1 MEILRNLT
9 RRKLRNFLTVAGIVI
24 GVLALTTMGSIA
36 EKFNRLVEG
45 GEQFYSDHVTVTDTS
60 GNILFGRGLLRV
72 EKATEVERVA
82 GVAAA
87 FPTVLLLA
95 KAEQGAS
102 FASTDVIWATPPG
115 HGRYQR
121 FALRIA
127 QGRELE
133 SAARGD
139 VVLGSDIAA
148 EFKLKVGDS
157 IQLPV
162 APKQPQAGFQAH
174 PFQVIGIM
182 EKTLSGA
189 DNLARVSFAD
199 GQMLLGESL
208 PPAVR
213 PSLDAATLATGID
226 AFGTEGT
233 NLDELARRITR
244 EIPGVKAQPP
254 SELVKQFRSFSLIF
268 TAITTGS
275 AVLALVVG
283 GLSVINTMVM
293 AVTERVREIGLK
305 KAVGARTGHI
315 LREYLLEAV
324 VIGLVG
330 GAIGLG
336 LGWVLTESINAATA
350 SSNLALFLLTPRLA
364 IFAFLF
370 AIGLGAAAG
379 FFPALRA
386 GRIDP
391 VRALRTQ

>member
-24 GVLALTTMGSIA
+24 GILALTTMGAIA
-36 EKFNRLVEG
+36 EKFNKLVEG
-45 GEQFYSDHVTVTDTS
+45 GERFYSDHVSVTDTS

-72 EKATEVERVA
+72 EKAVEVERVA

-87 FPTVLLLA
+87 FPTVFLLA
-95 KAEQGAS
+95 RADQGAS
-102 FASTDVIWATPPG
+102 FSAADVIWATAPG
-115 HGRYQR
+115 YDRYQR
-121 FALRIA
+121 FVLRIA
-127 QGRELE
+127 QGRELGG
-133 SAARGD
+133 AARGE

-157 IQLPV
+157 MTLPV
-162 APKQPQAGFQAH
+162 PPKRPQPGFQAH
-174 PFQVIGIM
+174 PFQVVGIM

-199 GQMLLGESL
+199 GQMLLGETL

-213 PSLDAATLATGID
+213 PTVDAASLATGID

-244 EIPGVKAQPP
+244 EIPGARAQPP
-254 SELVKQFRSFSLIF
+254 GELVKQFRSFSLIF

-305 KAVGARTGHI
+305 KAVGAHTGHI

-330 GAIGLG
+330 GTVGLG
-336 LGWVLTESINAATA
+336 LGWALTEVINAATA
-350 SSNLALFLLTPRLA
+350 SANLSLFLLTPRLGL
-364 IFAFLF
+364 FALLF
-370 AIGLGAAAG
+370 AIGLGAVAG

-391 VRALRTQ
+391 VRALRAQ